1 MTTQSDLLQMAVE
14 ALEQSFDFPAEVFAT
29 AENDTF
35 TMTVT
40 GRHLRMVKDAI
51 AAIRAAQQP
60 TWMSSFKAAQQ
71 LAVRFHEAY
80 ERLAPSFGY
89 TTRPETRTL
98 DLQSANGRL
107 MVAVCQELL
116 TSNRAAIGDT
126 TARSGDVGASDLP
139 PLPRA
144 VVDEHNLQGGRLLYT
159 ATQMR
164 EYALAAMKGA
174 KS

>member
-14 ALEQSFDFPAEVFAT
+14 ALEAALKALDAIGDE
-29 AENDTF
+29 
-35 TMTVT
+35 MTVGERYT
-40 GRHLRMVKDAI
+40 NAGQHLIDALPTARAAI

-60 TWMSSFKAAQQ
+60 K
-71 LAVRFHEAY
+71 
-80 ERLAPSFGY
+80 PS
-89 TTRPETRTL
+89 
-98 DLQSANGRL
+98 
-107 MVAVCQELL
+107 
-116 TSNRAAIGDT
+116 IGDT

-139 PLPRA
+139 PLP
-144 VVDEHNLQGGRLLYT
+144 EPMKHGPFGGLFT